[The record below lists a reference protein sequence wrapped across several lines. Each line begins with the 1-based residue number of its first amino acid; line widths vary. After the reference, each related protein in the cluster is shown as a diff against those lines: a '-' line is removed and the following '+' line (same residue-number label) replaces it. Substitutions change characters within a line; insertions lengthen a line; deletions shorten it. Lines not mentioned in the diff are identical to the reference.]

1 MCCRPL
7 RRSAVCVFK
16 SLHHLWSPPIASSSK
31 CLARC
36 NKNTVSLRSRTACLR
51 CWGGFV
57 AGVPPDQRVG
67 LPPGYRWH
75 QVFGMPSRL
84 GSSGSNSVMAR
95 LALHFPQFVADGGS
109 FATDKAKLSHILNAL
124 ETASWVKRVSVCA
137 GTVRLILPAPVVCEV
152 FSPAVAV
159 AEFSAH
165 LRGPRL
171 G

>member
-1 MCCRPL
+1 
-7 RRSAVCVFK
+7 
-16 SLHHLWSPPIASSSK
+16 
-31 CLARC
+31 
-36 NKNTVSLRSRTACLR
+36 
-51 CWGGFV
+51 
-57 AGVPPDQRVG
+57 
-67 LPPGYRWH
+67 
-75 QVFGMPSRL
+75 
-84 GSSGSNSVMAR
+84 MAR

-165 LRGPRL
+165 LRRPRL